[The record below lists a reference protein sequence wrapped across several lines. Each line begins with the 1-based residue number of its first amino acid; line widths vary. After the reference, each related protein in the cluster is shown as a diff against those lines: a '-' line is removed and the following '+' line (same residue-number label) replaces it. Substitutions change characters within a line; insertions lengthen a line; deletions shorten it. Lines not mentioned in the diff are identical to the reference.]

1 MKDTQLKNII
11 AFCALME
18 NGDGILDKSPAYVI
32 EKFKRYCLS
41 DQVDE
46 TPWGLDKDRKIKV
59 FTWWMKWMLGK
70 KKAK

>member
-1 MKDTQLKNII
+1 MKDEQLKNII

-18 NGDGILDKSPAYVI
+18 NQGGILTKSPSYVM

-41 DQVDE
+41 NQDE
-46 TPWGLDKDRKIKV
+46 TPWGLDSTRKIVV